1 MKGISNAFF
10 VAGVVSVVVGMIWG
24 IQMSATH
31 DHTLSPAHA
40 HLNLLGWVSF
50 AIFAFYYRLVPEA
63 AEGVLPKL
71 HLALALAGLVAI
83 VPGIVMAITERG
95 ETLAK
100 IGSVLSLL
108 SMVVFLVVVVRGSL
122 GRSAT
127 ATATA

>member
-10 VAGVVSVVVGMIWG
+10 VAGVVSVIVGMIWG

-31 DHTLSPAHA
+31 NHTLSPAHA

-108 SMVVFLVVVVRGSL
+108 SMVVFLVVVVQGSL
-122 GRSAT
+122 GRDAT
-127 ATATA
+127 A

>member
-1 MKGISNAFF
+1 MKGISYAFF
-10 VAGVVSVVVGMIWG
+10 IAGVVSVVVGMIWG

-71 HLALALAGLVAI
+71 HLALALAGLVTI

-127 ATATA
+127 AMA